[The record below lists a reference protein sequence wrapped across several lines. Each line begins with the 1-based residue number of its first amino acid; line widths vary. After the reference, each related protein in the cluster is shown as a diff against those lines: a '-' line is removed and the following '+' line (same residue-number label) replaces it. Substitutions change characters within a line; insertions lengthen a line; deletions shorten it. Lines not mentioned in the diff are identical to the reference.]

1 MQERLSKL
9 PSLGFDEE
17 DSVKV
22 AVTTLAFANHEVIA
36 LLRKRGTAIMTEKWD
51 EQRKLEE

>member
-36 LLRKRGTAIMTEKWD
+36 LLR
-51 EQRKLEE
+51 